1 MEYKDYYKI
10 LGVEKTASQD
20 EIKKAYRQLA
30 KKYHPDK
37 TKGDKAGEEKFKE
50 VNEAYEVLGDEEKRK
65 KYDRFGQYGNFTGGA
80 NFNPKDFES
89 IFGGF
94 KGFKGG
100 GFSQGNPGGFS
111 DFFSALFGGMGG
123 GARTAGGNPGSGGF
137 GNGGFGG
144 FGGFGNPGGAAGQGG
159 YGSGTYAGGGCGT
172 GGCGGGCGTASQPEV
187 SYDLETKMSISLK
200 DAFEGKSAKV
210 SYNNGEGR
218 KTVTAKIP
226 AGIESGQKIKLKGQ
240 GRKAPDGSSGDLYI
254 KIDISSEN
262 DIELKGKDI
271 YRKIEIYP
279 WEAYL
284 GTDKVI
290 DTLDGKIKVKIP
302 SKIKNGMKIKL
313 AGKGYKDMK
322 GNRGN
327 LFIETAINNPD
338 VLPDSILKAY
348 ETMKASDD
356 NADKQQDK

>member
-10 LGVEKTASQD
+10 LGVEKNASQD

-50 VNEAYEVLGDEEKRK
+50 ANEAYEVLGDEEKRK
-65 KYDRFGQYGNFTGGA
+65 KYDQFGQYGNFTGGA

-123 GARTAGGNPGSGGF
+123 GAGTAGGTSGTGGF
-137 GNGGFGG
+137 GRSGFGG
-144 FGGFGNPGGAAGQGG
+144 FGGFGGRGGAADR
-159 YGSGTYAGGGCGT
+159 GGCGT
-172 GGCGGGCGTASQPEV
+172 GGCGGGCGSASQPEV
-187 SYDLETKMSISLK
+187 SYDLETKMSISLR

-226 AGIESGQKIKLKGQ
+226 AGIENGQKIKLKGQ
-240 GRKAPDGSSGDLYI
+240 GKKAPDGSHGDLFI
-254 KIDISSEN
+254 RIDISS
-262 DIELKGKDI
+262 DIGIEMKGKDL
-271 YRKIEIYP
+271 YQKIEIYP

-284 GTDKVI
+284 GTDRVI

-313 AGKGYKDMK
+313 AGKGYRDMK

-327 LFIETAINNPD
+327 LFVEAAINNPD

-348 ETMKASDD
+348 EAMKESDE
-356 NADKQQDK
+356 NEG